1 MPAFACHK
9 CTHTA
14 LHRTLPQLL
23 LQHSSLAIALRFI
36 HFLNHLHMSSKS
48 NRLIVL
54 HDSKRSVGK
63 VFAILQLSF
72 ADVATC
78 AVRYIPGQ
86 RQKLIISHALH
97 HDGCEAFRS
106 KFPHNRAAR
115 GDGNM
120 QLVGAC

>member
-1 MPAFACHK
+1 M
-9 CTHTA
+9 
-14 LHRTLPQLL
+14 R
-23 LQHSSLAIALRFI
+23 
-36 HFLNHLHMSSKS
+36 SKS

-54 HDSKRSVGK
+54 HDSKRSVRK

-86 RQKLIISHALH
+86 RQKLINFIMIISHALH

-106 KFPHNRAAR
+106 KFLHNRAAR